1 MSRLFKIVKTS
12 YDDMIIIYIRK
23 VILIFKGAF
32 QMNEFNRN
40 LQTSI
45 NVQRQANLIWSV
57 ADILRGLYKPHE
69 YGKVI
74 LPMTVIK
81 RLHDTLKPTR
91 DAVLD
96 VAKKT
101 ENMNDTMRNRMLT
114 KASGYSFYNTNL
126 YTFETLLA
134 DPANIETNFR
144 AYLNGFSENM
154 QDILANFKFDIEIS
168 NLAENDRLFYVI
180 QEFSKKEVDLGPD
193 KMTSTDMGYVFEE
206 LVRKFSESYN
216 EEAGAHFTSRDIIYL
231 MTDLL
236 LVEDQDTLTGKDVVK
251 TVYDQT
257 MGTSQM
263 LSAMTE
269 RIHEMNESAEVA
281 TFGQELNPETYAI
294 AKADTMIRGGNP
306 DNMVLG
312 STLSKDGFEGY
323 TFDYCISNPPFG
335 IDWKGDQN
343 AVKAEHE
350 LGENG
355 RFGVGLPRI
364 SDGQLLF
371 QLNGLSKLK
380 ETGRMAIIHNGSAL
394 FSGNPGAGESLIRQY
409 VIENDWLEAIVQL
422 PNDLFYNTGIST
434 YIWIV
439 TKNKSA
445 ERQGKVQL
453 IDASKMFEKR
463 RKNIGEKRV
472 DISEECR
479 DMIVKAYG
487 EFTNDEY
494 YLDERVVESKIFD
507 NEEFGFTRVTV
518 EGPLKD
524 ENGEIERK
532 KNGDPKP
539 DAKLRDTE
547 DIPLKEDIDAYFER
561 EVLPFNPDAWMD
573 RKKDKIGYEIP
584 FTRLFYK
591 YTAPEPSEVIA
602 ERIKKLEESIVA
614 NFQALSGKDVENV
627 D

>member
-1 MSRLFKIVKTS
+1 
-12 YDDMIIIYIRK
+12 
-23 VILIFKGAF
+23 
-32 QMNEFNRN
+32 MNEFNRN

-101 ENMNDTMRNRMLT
+101 ENMNDTMRNKMLT
-114 KASGYSFYNTNL
+114 NASGYSFYNTNL

-154 QDILANFKFDIEIS
+154 QDILANFKFDLEIS

-263 LSAMTE
+263 LSAITE

-306 DNMVLG
+306 DNMALG

-371 QLNGLSKLK
+371 QLNGISKLK

-494 YLDERVVESKIFD
+494 YLGERVVESKIFD

-518 EGPLKD
+518 ESPLKD

-539 DAKLRDTE
+539 DPKLRDTE

-573 RKKDKIGYEIP
+573 RSKDKIGYEIP

-591 YTAPEPSEVIA
+591 YTAPEASEVIA
-602 ERIKKLEESIVA
+602 ERIKELEESIVA

>member
-1 MSRLFKIVKTS
+1 MWLFERIKQLKTFE
-12 YDDMIIIYIRK
+12 
-23 VILIFKGAF
+23 ILKERDI

-40 LQTSI
+40 AQTSI
-45 NVQRQANLIWSV
+45 NVQQQANLIWNV

-81 RLHDTLKPTR
+81 RLHDTLMKTR
-91 DAVLD
+91 EDVLK
-96 VAKKT
+96 VAEQTKD
-101 ENMNDTMRNRMLT
+101 MNDTMRNRMLE
-114 KASGYSFYNTNL
+114 KASGYAFYNTSN
-126 YTFETLLA
+126 YTFDTLLA

-144 AYLNGFSENM
+144 TYLNGFSENM
-154 QDILANFKFDIEIS
+154 QDILSNFKFDIEIGTM
-168 NLAENDRLFYVI
+168 ADNDALFYVI
-180 QEFSKKEVDLGPD
+180 QEFQKKESYLGPD
-193 KMTSTDMGYVFEE
+193 KVTSTDMGYVFEE

-216 EEAGAHFTSRDIIYL
+216 EEAGAHFTSRDVIYL

-236 LVEDQDTLTGKDVVK
+236 LVEDYDTLTGKDVHK

-263 LSAMTE
+263 LSAMME
-269 RIHEMNESAEVA
+269 RIQEMNESAEVA
-281 TFGQELNPETYAI
+281 TFGQELNPETFAI

-306 DNMVLG
+306 DNMALG
-312 STLSKDGFEGY
+312 STLSNDKFEGY

-335 IDWKGDQN
+335 IDWKKDQN

-355 RFGVGLPRI
+355 RFGAGLPTI

-380 ETGRMAIIHNGSAL
+380 ETGRMAIIQNGSAL
-394 FSGNPGAGESLIRQY
+394 FSGNPGSGPSLIRQHI
-409 VIENDWLEAIVQL
+409 IENDWLEAIVQL

-434 YIWIV
+434 YVWIL
-439 TKNKSA
+439 TKDKSE
-445 ERQGKVQL
+445 ERQGKIQL
-453 IDASKMFEKR
+453 IDASNMYEKR

-472 DISEECR
+472 DISAENR
-479 DMIVKAYG
+479 DIIVKAYG
-487 EFTNDEY
+487 EFDNKEY
-494 YLDERVVESKIFD
+494 KIEEQTVESKIFD
-507 NEEFGFTRVTV
+507 NEDFGYTRVTV
-518 EGPLKD
+518 ESPQRD
-524 ENGEIERK
+524 ENGNIVLK
-532 KNGDPKP
+532 KNKQPTA

-547 DIPLKEDIDAYFER
+547 DIPLKESIDEYFER
-561 EVLPFNPDAWMD
+561 EVLPFNTEAWMD
-573 RKKDKIGYEIP
+573 RKKDKIGYEIA

-591 YTAPEPSEVIA
+591 YIAPESSEVIV
-602 ERIKKLEESIVA
+602 ERIKKLEESIVE
-614 NFQALSGKDVENV
+614 NFQALSGKDVQNV

>member
-1 MSRLFKIVKTS
+1 MQSEFIQNIHLGESSMSEL
-12 YDDMIIIYIRK
+12 
-23 VILIFKGAF
+23 
-32 QMNEFNRN
+32 NRN
-40 LQTSI
+40 LQTTI
-45 NVQRQANLIWSV
+45 NVQQQANLIWNV

-81 RLHDTLKPTR
+81 RLHDTLMPTR
-91 DAVLD
+91 EAVLKASEQYKD
-96 VAKKT
+96 
-101 ENMNDTMRNRMLT
+101 MNDTMRNRMLE
-114 KASGYSFYNTNL
+114 KAAGYSFYNTSL
-126 YTFETLLA
+126 YTFETLLS
-134 DPANIETNFR
+134 DPTNIETNFR
-144 AYLNGFSENM
+144 AYLNGFSDNM
-154 QDILANFKFDIEIS
+154 QDILANFKFDIEIT
-168 NLAENDRLFYVI
+168 NMAENDALFHVI
-180 QEFSKKEVDLGPD
+180 QEFNKKESYLGPD
-193 KMTSTDMGYVFEE
+193 KVTSTDMGYVFEE

-216 EEAGAHFTSRDIIYL
+216 EEAGAHFTSRDVIYL

-236 LVEDQDTLTGKDVVK
+236 LAEDRDTLTGQDVVK

-263 LSAMTE
+263 LSAMIE
-269 RIHEMNESAEVA
+269 RIHDFNTSAEVA

-306 DNMVLG
+306 DNMALG
-312 STLSKDGFEGY
+312 STLSNDKFEGY

-335 IDWKGDQN
+335 IDWKKDQTKVKEEHGLGD
-343 AVKAEHE
+343 
-350 LGENG
+350 NG
-355 RFGVGLPRI
+355 RFGIGLPKI

-380 ETGRMAIIHNGSAL
+380 ETGRMAIVHNGSAL
-394 FSGNPGAGESLIRQY
+394 FSGNAGGGESAIRQY

-422 PNDLFYNTGIST
+422 PTDLFYNTGIST
-434 YIWIV
+434 YVWIV

-445 ERQGKVQL
+445 ARQGKVQL

-479 DMIVKAYG
+479 KVIVQAYG
-487 EFTNDEY
+487 EFDDKEY
-494 YLDERVVESKIFD
+494 FLDNRVVESKVFE
-507 NEEFGFTRVTV
+507 NEDFGFTKITV
-518 EGPLKD
+518 ESPQRDEDGNIILKK
-524 ENGEIERK
+524 G
-532 KNGDPKP
+532 KP
-539 DAKLRDTE
+539 VADTGLRDTE
-547 DIPLKEDIDAYFER
+547 DIPLTEDVQAYFER
-561 EVLPFNPDAWMD
+561 EVIPFNPDAWID

-591 YTAPEPSEVIA
+591 YTAPEPSEDIA

-614 NFQALSGKDVENV
+614 NFEALSGKDVSNL

>member
-1 MSRLFKIVKTS
+1 
-12 YDDMIIIYIRK
+12 
-23 VILIFKGAF
+23 
-32 QMNEFNRN
+32 MNEFNRN

-91 DAVLD
+91 DAVLN

-101 ENMNDTMRNRMLT
+101 ENMNETMRNRMLT

-180 QEFSKKEVDLGPD
+180 QEFSKKEVALGPD

-236 LVEDQDTLTGKDVVK
+236 LVEDHDTLTGKDVVK

-269 RIHEMNESAEVA
+269 RIQEMNESAEVA

-306 DNMVLG
+306 DNMALG
-312 STLSKDGFEGY
+312 STLSKDAFEGY

-355 RFGVGLPRI
+355 RFGVGLPKI

-434 YIWIV
+434 YIWII
-439 TKNKSA
+439 TKNKSQ

-494 YLDERVVESKIFD
+494 YLDERVVESKIFN

-518 EGPLKD
+518 ESPLKD
-524 ENGEIERK
+524 ENGEIDRK

-539 DAKLRDTE
+539 DTKLRDTE

-573 RKKDKIGYEIP
+573 RSKDKIGYEIP

-602 ERIKKLEESIVA
+602 ERIKELEESIVA